1 MRFLSPGFLFALLT
15 IAIPVIIHLF
25 NFRKFKKVYFS
36 NVRFLKN
43 VQIQTS
49 SGQHLKDRLILA
61 MRILG
66 LSFLVFAFA
75 RPYIPAEDQK
85 NAFQQD
91 ILSIYIDNSYS
102 MEAVNKEGTLLDE
115 AKRKAIEIAAAYS
128 ISDKFQ
134 LLTNDFYGKNQRLL
148 SFEEFQTA
156 VDEVNISSA
165 NRTIDQ
171 IIIRQK
177 EVFLKEPNSRKTIY
191 LISDFQKNLLSADP
205 VYADSTIKMRLVKLN
220 SNSLPNVSID
230 SVWFGSAIHKPG
242 DSEKLIVRLRNN
254 SDQEAVNIPVKL
266 QIKKIQKALASMTIK
281 SRSTRTDTLSF
292 SGLTSG
298 WQEAE
303 MEITDYPVVFDNK
316 FYFSFNVQPSLSLL
330 IINGGKENEYLNS
343 VYRSDP
349 FFKVVNV
356 AAGNINYSGLPKY
369 PLIILNEVASISDGL
384 SQQLNSYI
392 RSGGSLI
399 VFPDLE
405 NDQSD
410 LKKFLGST
418 GTDIPIQVL
427 NAENKVT
434 TINLDHPVFQGV
446 FENVPKQIDLPI
458 AKKYLRYS
466 SLNTNNRQNLLEMQG
481 KISFFSEYRI
491 GSGKI
496 YLSAV
501 PLNSE
506 TSNFA
511 RHSVFVPIMYQTA
524 LLSLRKQNLF
534 FKLNRDQQIELPKIS
549 LNSNQ
554 TLKLKNEKFEV
565 IPDLRQNE
573 NFSQL
578 YIADQIKQA
587 GNYKLLKNDS
597 LIAVLSF
604 NESGSESDMSY
615 ANDEQIRELFPKQKI
630 EILNTDPGSISNAVK
645 SIKQGTSLW
654 KVCLILALF
663 FFAAEILLIRFYK
676 MTQIKPLKN

>member
-115 AKRKAIEIAAAYS
+115 AKRKAMEIAAAYS

-587 GNYKLLKNDS
+587 GNYQLLKNDS

-676 MTQIKPLKN
+676 MTQIKPLRN

>member
-61 MRILG
+61 MRIVG

-115 AKRKAIEIAAAYS
+115 AKRKAMEIAAAYS

-587 GNYKLLKNDS
+587 GNYQLLKNDS

-676 MTQIKPLKN
+676 MTQIKPLRN